1 VNARVLAALA
11 VCAAAIMPYLA
22 TVNGYFIR
30 DDFGTVQLL
39 EQKPAWYFPRW
50 FVSSWMD
57 YIWGFT
63 ADEVRPFTAVS
74 YQLSA
79 LGGIGSPTLHHVFN
93 VVIHAINGLLV
104 VAIAR
109 MAAGLGLAAATFA
122 GLVFVLLPVQT
133 ESVAWITGRVDSLPA
148 LFYFATFLAYA
159 QWRVNGSTSRA
170 LYLWSIVL
178 FFAALFS
185 KQNTITMVAT
195 LIAYDVIARGD
206 RVRLSWSFVRPYV
219 PFALM
224 TVGYL
229 WLRYALFGEA
239 VRERALSGELL
250 RGFVELVGR
259 HLTHMIT
266 GFPDGPRFIVWL
278 VLLGLT
284 LFWWRQ
290 RRIAAS
296 PARAIV
302 YFGPVWWLI
311 GVAPVLMAGYS
322 SPRHVYV
329 ASLGYAVVLG
339 IVYDGLASYR
349 WLAPSAKG
357 ASHLAYGR
365 ATAAALVLLLYC
377 FPLYTSIREWKVMGD
392 VSLKATRDVRATAL
406 SMPEGGLL
414 MVGAPVRSWEWAIP
428 FAVRPPLTRT
438 DLTTRVFIVSPRAL
452 TCCRPQW
459 YEDTR
464 RALMAWSAGGARES
478 MVAVRWDPETGAL
491 SRATERD
498 NPALPVLARALL
510 DIRRPDDL
518 DSNMWRMLDEL
529 TVSVK

>member
-1 VNARVLAALA
+1 VNARVLAALI
-11 VCAAAIMPYLA
+11 VSVAAIVPYLA
-22 TVNGYFIR
+22 TINGYFIR

-63 ADEVRPFTAVS
+63 ADEVRPFIAVS

-109 MAAGLGLAAATFA
+109 TAASLSLLAATFA
-122 GLVFVLLPVQT
+122 GLMFVLLPIQT

-159 QWRVNGSTSRA
+159 QWRVSGSTSRSW
-170 LYLWSIVL
+170 YLWSILL

-195 LIAYDVIARGD
+195 LVAYDVIARGD
-206 RVRLSWSFVRPYV
+206 RVRPSWSFARPYV

-239 VRERALSGELL
+239 VRERALSGELV
-250 RGFVELVGR
+250 RGFLDLVGR
-259 HLTHMIT
+259 HLTHMIS

-278 VLLGLT
+278 VLLGLA
-284 LFWWRQ
+284 LFWGRQ
-290 RRIAAS
+290 RRIAAA
-296 PARAIV
+296 PAPAIV
-302 YFGPVWWLI
+302 YFGPIWWLI

-339 IVYDGLASYR
+339 IVYESLASYR

-365 ATAAALVLLLYC
+365 ATAGAIVLLLL
-377 FPLYTSIREWKVMGD
+377 FSALQLDSRVDGHGD
-392 VSLKATRDVRATAL
+392 VAQSDRDACRGPIDAGRWAVDSRRTRAKLEGHSICRATA
-406 SMPEGGLL
+406 
-414 MVGAPVRSWEWAIP
+414 ADAHRSHDP
-428 FAVRPPLTRT
+428 
-438 DLTTRVFIVSPRAL
+438 VFIVSPRAL

-459 YEDTR
+459 HEDTR
-464 RALMAWSAGGARES
+464 RALIAWSAGGARIG
-478 MVAVRWDPETGAL
+478 RCRPLGLETGA

-498 NPALPVLARALL
+498 NPALPALARALL

-518 DSNMWRMLDEL
+518 DTNMWRMLQEL
-529 TVSVK
+529 TVRVK